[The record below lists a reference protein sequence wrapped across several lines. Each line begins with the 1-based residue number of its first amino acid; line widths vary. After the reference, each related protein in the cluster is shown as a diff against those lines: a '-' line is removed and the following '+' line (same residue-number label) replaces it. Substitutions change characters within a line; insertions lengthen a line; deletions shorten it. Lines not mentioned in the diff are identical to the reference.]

1 MAKQALSWKRAG
13 AIGWRDLKSA
23 PAKFGFVVLSV
34 AVGVAALVG
43 VRGFSESFRRT
54 LSLEA
59 RSLMAG
65 DLSARIFHQPTG
77 DETRKIAGIEK
88 QGAGGIRLT
97 WVTEA
102 VSMASVAPDPVP
114 LLVSLKAVDPDE
126 YPYYGTAEL
135 EPAIG
140 LKQAL
145 DGDSAVVAEEFLI
158 RLNAR
163 VGQTLR
169 LGGRSFRISA
179 MLKQEPDRISAGAG
193 WGPRVMISQAAL
205 ARTGLLAPGSRV
217 SERLLVKLPEKLAAG
232 VSIGAEAEAV
242 RKQVE
247 EALPDAQVMD
257 FKEGNPGLSQGL
269 DNATAILSL
278 ICLVAMV
285 LGAIGVAMAM
295 HAHLEQRMDMLAIL
309 KAVGAGSGDLL
320 RIFLLQTLGLGLAG
334 GLLGVAAGLG
344 VMAVLPAVFGK
355 LLPVEAQL
363 EFPWRSVA
371 AGLGTGLLTT
381 LLFCLPPL
389 LDVRN
394 VRPVLVLRRLVE
406 QGPGGNVEE
415 WIERPLISR
424 ILERLSPTFLLRI
437 ISGVYAWSVSW
448 AVPLLWFSLPKF
460 ALRALAQIVRWLK
473 VMRAHVDAWLAGW
486 WARRLQLGISV
497 LVVVAL
503 GGIAWALSDSVTVGW
518 RFALY
523 FAIALVV
530 LLVLAAVS
538 LRTLRFLLDR
548 VRLRLPSS
556 LRHGLANLYRPGN
569 QSAAVLAALGTGVM
583 LILAV
588 FLMQA
593 ALLRDIRE
601 TASPKLPNIFLVDV
615 TTDEVAGVK
624 DFFQHQAGVSQALDL
639 MPVVTGR
646 FISLNGKPV
655 EQMKEQHFPRRMLES
670 AELSWADA
678 APAGDK
684 LTQGKWWTDAE
695 AAELAMGEGVALRL
709 HLGVGSVVELEV
721 GESVRKLKVAA
732 IYRADGNHLGAR
744 IQFVLPS
751 GQLKD
756 QQATWYGGAHIDP
769 KQVAGME
776 RALFA
781 AFPTVTVINLAD
793 VLERIESVINQI
805 TFVVRFLAGF
815 SIFAGLAILA
825 SSIASTRFRRMQEAV
840 VLKTLGATRMRIVR
854 TFSVE
859 FSVLG
864 LLAGSVGVV
873 FANLLTRVLLRK
885 LEVGFHIEWLATLIA
900 LVGTA
905 VLATAT
911 GWIASYRILGLR
923 PLEVLREE

>member
-1 MAKQALSWKRAG
+1 MAKRALSWKRAG
-13 AIGWRDLKSA
+13 AIGWRDLRSA
-23 PAKFGFVVLSV
+23 PGKFGFVVLSV

-54 LSLEA
+54 LSTEA

-65 DLSARIFHQPTG
+65 DLSARLFHEPTAE
-77 DETRKIAGIEK
+77 ETSKIAAIV
-88 QGAGGIRLT
+88 QGVGGTRT
-97 WVTEA
+97 SWVTETI
-102 VSMASVAPDPVP
+102 SMASAPPDPVP
-114 LLVSLKAVDPDE
+114 LLVSLKAVDPKE
-126 YPYYGTAEL
+126 YPYYGKAEL
-135 EPAIG
+135 EPAMS
-140 LKQAL
+140 LEQAL

-169 LGGRSFRISA
+169 LGGRSFRIA
-179 MLKQEPDRISAGAG
+179 AVLRQEPDRLSAGAG
-193 WGPRVMISQAAL
+193 LGPRVMISQAAL
-205 ARTGLLAPGSRV
+205 ARTGLLAPGSRA
-217 SERLLVKLPEKLAAG
+217 SQRLLMKLPAQADAVALRKL
-232 VSIGAEAEAV
+232 VEA
-242 RKQVE
+242 
-247 EALPDAQVMD
+247 ALPDAQVMD
-257 FKEGNPGLSQGL
+257 FREGNPGLNRGL

-334 GLLGVAAGLG
+334 GLLGVAAGVG
-344 VMAVLPAVFGK
+344 VMAALPAVFGN
-355 LLPVEAQL
+355 LLPVHATL

-389 LDVRN
+389 LDVRA

-406 QGPGGNVEE
+406 QGPEGIGG
-415 WIERPLISR
+415 
-424 ILERLSPTFLLRI
+424 
-437 ISGVYAWSVSW
+437 
-448 AVPLLWFSLPKF
+448 
-460 ALRALAQIVRWLK
+460 
-473 VMRAHVDAWLAGW
+473 WLARW
-486 WARRLQLGISV
+486 WARRLQLGLS
-497 LVVVAL
+497 VVVIAAL
-503 GGIAWALSDSVTVGW
+503 GGIAWALSDSAKVGTW
-518 RFALY
+518 FAVL
-523 FAIALVV
+523 FTLALVV
-530 LLVLAAVS
+530 LLVMAAVA
-538 LRTLRFLLDR
+538 LRTLRFLLNR
-548 VRLRLPSS
+548 IRLRLPSF

-588 FLMQA
+588 YLMQA
-593 ALLRDIRE
+593 ALLRDLRE
-601 TASPKLPNIFLVDV
+601 TASPKLPNVFLIDV
-615 TTDEVAGVK
+615 TSDEVAGVK
-624 DFFQHQAGVSQALDL
+624 DFFQHQPGVSQALGQSLDL
-639 MPVVTGR
+639 MPVVAGR
-646 FISLNGKPV
+646 FVSLNGKPV
-655 EQMKEQHFPRRMLES
+655 EQLKGEHFPRHMLQN
-670 AELSWADA
+670 AELSWADV

-684 LTQGKWWTDAE
+684 VTEGKWWTVETAAG
-695 AAELAMGEGVALRL
+695 AAELAVGEGVAQRL
-709 HLGVGSVVELEV
+709 HLGVGSAVELEV
-721 GESVRKLKVAA
+721 GGTVRTLKVAA
-732 IYRADGNHLGAR
+732 IYRADGQHLGAR
-744 IQFVLPS
+744 VSFLLPS

-756 QQATWYGGAHIDP
+756 EAATWYGGAHIDP
-769 KQVAGME
+769 KQVAPME

-781 AFPTVTVINLAD
+781 AYPTVTVINLAD
-793 VLERIESVINQI
+793 VLERIESVVNQI

-815 SIFAGLAILA
+815 SIFAGLMILA
-825 SSIASTRFRRMQEAV
+825 SSIASTRFRRMREAV

-873 FANLLTRVLLRK
+873 FANLLTRVLLHR
-885 LEVGFHIEWLATLIA
+885 LDVGFHIEWTATLVA